1 MYFACARN
9 TPNAKVQKNYH
20 ICKRKT
26 KNLSKKCVLIWNC
39 GIFFVSLQSKS
50 SKRTTMTLTELHILN
65 FKNIAEASLTFADK
79 LNCFVGLNGQGKTN
93 LLDAIYYLS
102 FTKSAFNAIDS
113 QNIRHDAE
121 FAMIQGLYS
130 NQQSAV
136 SDQPDEPVQVTCAI
150 RRGQKKQFR
159 CGKKDYQRMLDHIGK
174 IPLVMVSPED
184 NQLIAEGSDERRRF
198 LDIIIGQTDRAY
210 LEHLNLYNALVKQRN
225 ALLKQFGEQP
235 TANSQ
240 EPKAGDELFE
250 VIEMQMVPHAEY
262 IFGRRKR
269 FVEAFVPIFADLYKT
284 IAEVEEQPQLTY
296 RSQLF
301 DRELSEA
308 LRRTRQRDLILGW
321 TSQGAHK
328 DELEMQLGDYPLRR
342 VGSQGQ
348 QKTYLIAMKL
358 AQALYLPLAVSHW
371 PLTEGSQ
378 EPKAKS
384 QKPILLLDDIFDK
397 LDATRVARIIDM
409 LRCEQFG
416 QIFLTD
422 TDRQHLTDIVKPL
435 GSSKVFNVSSG
446 DFRAG

>member
-1 MYFACARN
+1 MILR
-9 TPNAKVQKNYH
+9 
-20 ICKRKT
+20 
-26 KNLSKKCVLIWNC
+26 
-39 GIFFVSLQSKS
+39 
-50 SKRTTMTLTELHILN
+50 ELHIID
-65 FKNIAEASLTFADK
+65 FKNIREADLTFADK

-102 FTKSAFNAIDS
+102 FTKSAFNTVDS

-121 FAMIQGLYS
+121 FAMIQGVYAS
-130 NQQSAV
+130 GNGFAS
-136 SDQPDEPVQVTCAI
+136 DEPIQVTCGI
-150 RRGQKKQFR
+150 RRGLKKQFKL
-159 CGKKDYQRMLDHIGK
+159 GKKDYQRMLDHIGR

-210 LEHLNLYNALVKQRN
+210 LEHLNLYNSLVKQRN
-225 ALLKQFGEQP
+225 ALLKQYGDGDQP
-235 TANSQ
+235 TV
-240 EPKAGDELFE
+240 PGDLFD

-262 IFGRRKR
+262 IFARRKA

-284 IAEVEEQPQLTY
+284 IAEVEEQPRLTY

-301 DRELSEA
+301 DRDLAES

-321 TSQGAHK
+321 TSQGVHK

-358 AQALYLPLAVSHW
+358 AQALFLSSQQSAVSN
-371 PLTEGSQ
+371 Q
-378 EPKAKS
+378 

-397 LDATRVARIIDM
+397 LDATRVARIVDM
-409 LRCEQFG
+409 LRGEQFG

-422 TDRQHLTDIVKPL
+422 TDRQHLTEIVQPL
-435 GSSKVFNVSSG
+435 GSSKVFYVSGG